1 MEFEESI
8 YNLIGK
14 ERYQPPKEKRHKSKH
29 PPQVPPTC
37 TTFALR
43 TTTKP
48 GVGNVNGDYQPE
60 GGSHSNK
67 ADALT
72 FGKPKGT
79 LKPETTNFRK
89 KGTGTFVLP

>member
-8 YNLIGK
+8 YNLIAK

-37 TTFALR
+37 TTFGLR

-48 GVGNVNGDYQPE
+48 GVGNVKGDYQPE
-60 GGSHSNK
+60 GGSHSHI

-89 KGTGTFVLP
+89 KGTGTIVLP